1 MKKNYKAP
9 EIGITIF
16 GKENDVMTASGNAF
30 IDKNTD
36 QPSEWDEWIG

>member
-16 GKENDVMTASGNAF
+16 GKENDVMTASGNGLSTK
-30 IDKNTD
+30 IPTS
-36 QPSEWDEWIG
+36 PSEWDEWIG

>member
-16 GKENDVMTASGNAF
+16 GKENDVMTASGNGF
-30 IDKNTD
+30 IDKIPTSRQNGTN
-36 QPSEWDEWIG
+36 G

>member
-16 GKENDVMTASGNAF
+16 GKENDVMTVSNGF